1 MSLRL
6 TALLL
11 ALIPTLATLP
21 AWAEDTSAAAA
32 QELGRLNGTALA
44 CGHREVANRI
54 KYLMIQKSPKTPTF
68 GNAFEAATQ
77 EAFVAR
83 TRDAA
88 PCPEAPE
95 LARQAEVA
103 AERLPSTEAR

>member
-11 ALIPTLATLP
+11 ALVSTLAALP
-21 AWAEDTSAAAA
+21 AQADDTPAAAA

-68 GNAFEAATQ
+68 GSAFEAATQ

-95 LARQAEVA
+95 LARQAEAA
-103 AERLPSTEAR
+103 AERLPNPEAR